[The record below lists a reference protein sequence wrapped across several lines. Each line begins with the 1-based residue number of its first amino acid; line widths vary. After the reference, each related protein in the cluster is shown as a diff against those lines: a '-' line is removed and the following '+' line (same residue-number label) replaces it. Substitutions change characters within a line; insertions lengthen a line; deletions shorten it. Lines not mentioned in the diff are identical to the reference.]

1 MSGKTNDLKSDG
13 ASKADDARDAGTA
26 THGGARQNA
35 ANKAVG
41 HRDRSGEAR
50 AKADDALAGARGM
63 FNKFKQRVSGGK

>member
-1 MSGKTNDLKSDG
+1 MSDKANVLKND
-13 ASKADDARDAGTA
+13 ATTEADEVRNAGNA